1 MNKDYVELNLN
12 CEKNRVIQL
21 ILRVLNS
28 KGDIVYPIGKTAMI
42 YCQDDKD
49 VTICLP
55 YNGDE
60 YIVFYKEFSEGK
72 IIKNEKTVVRTDIN
86 QVDDNKTTSHI
97 FVKDISVIKNELAN
111 TNQSWSNQILISH
124 NPSIS
129 WRKEDGDVSLYNLEG
144 ELLFLHGFLAQLW
157 LELEGGIVWDK
168 SKTILN
174 ADSETLIKA
183 FDILIG
189 RNLVK
194 IFAL

>member
-12 CEKNRVIQL
+12 CEKNKVIQL

-28 KGDIVYPIGKTAMI
+28 KGDIVYPIGKIAMI
-42 YCQDDKD
+42 YCEDDKD
-49 VTICLP
+49 VTICFP

-72 IIKNEKTVVRTDIN
+72 IIKNEKTVIRTDIN
-86 QVDDNKTTSHI
+86 QINDNKTTSHI
-97 FVKDISVIKNELAN
+97 FVKDTSVIRKELDSA
-111 TNQSWSNQILISH
+111 NQSQSNKILISH
-124 NPSIS
+124 NPSVS
-129 WRKEDGDVSLYNLEG
+129 WRKEQGDVSLYNLEG

-157 LELEGGIVWDK
+157 FELEGGTVWDK

-183 FDILIG
+183 FDILMG